1 LAMEERGEHLRM
13 FDLDH
18 KKAPTLAEIT
28 LKLTDAKDD
37 TNDIANVVDWIA
49 NGIKAENDL

>member
-1 LAMEERGEHLRM
+1 M